1 MVCLLYTHKSFP
13 VLTINFLLFGKFM
26 VCFSSQLIAHT
37 SHKLPG
43 TMLGHYDRPSV
54 DLCGHF
60 PLKWTEIDRW
70 PPHTACWS
78 RVTIF
83 SHTRPSQNKN

>member
-13 VLTINFLLFGKFM
+13 VLTINFPLFGKFM

-43 TMLGHYDRPSV
+43 TMLGHYDSPSV
-54 DLCGHF
+54 DLCGHS
-60 PLKWTEIDRW
+60 T
-70 PPHTACWS
+70 
-78 RVTIF
+78 
-83 SHTRPSQNKN
+83 